1 MVIVCP
7 TFCTVT
13 IIPLPPSQEHFTNFY
28 NLSGVIAVL
37 LKQLP
42 DRVTEVKQSGES
54 RADNVSLTSGLH
66 VYTYIGEGIG

>member
-42 DRVTEVKQSGES
+42 DRVTEVRQSGER